1 MKSKKPNLEQLGQI
15 DQLYGQLLDDRI
27 GQLHNKFVGF
37 ISESKIPLY
46 NVLVVLDILKIET
59 TQQIMAKQGLI

>member
-27 GQLHNKFVGF
+27 GKLHNKFVGF

>member
-1 MKSKKPNLEQLGQI
+1 MKIKKPNPEQFEQI
-15 DQLYGQLLDDRI
+15 DQLYGQMLDDRV

-46 NVLVVLDILKIET
+46 NVMVVLDILKAET

>member
-1 MKSKKPNLEQLGQI
+1 MKSKKPNLEQLNQI

-27 GQLHNKFVGF
+27 GKLHNKFVGF

-46 NVLVVLDILKIET
+46 NVLVVLEILKAET